1 MWNDPESIKKW
12 WGPTGYS
19 CAVAQNDLKIG
30 GRYFLGMQAPD
41 GKISY
46 NIGIYT
52 EIDPMKKIVSKL
64 SFADES
70 GTPVPASHYGLP
82 GNWADEA
89 TVMVEFTAMDGKTQ
103 VQITESEIPM
113 IMKLFAGMGWGQQFE
128 KMDALLK
135 QKDPRNFKIFSLRRS
150 PDDRAF
156 GGYFQKIWISSQL
169 QKPVEWERSPS
180 W

>member
-1 MWNDPESIKKW
+1 MKKNIWKILGAIVVVLIVISFTLLQTRSTVTIQHVFNAPVEKVWTMWNDPESIKKW

-64 SFADES
+64 SFADEN

-82 GNWADEA
+82 GNWAEEA
-89 TVMVEFTAMDGKTQ
+89 TVTVEFTAMDGKTQ
-103 VQITESEIPM
+103 VQITESDIPT
-113 IMKLFAGMGWGQQFE
+113 IMKLFAGLGWGQQFE

-135 QKDPRNFKIFSLRRS
+135 
-150 PDDRAF
+150 
-156 GGYFQKIWISSQL
+156 
-169 QKPVEWERSPS
+169 
-180 W
+180 